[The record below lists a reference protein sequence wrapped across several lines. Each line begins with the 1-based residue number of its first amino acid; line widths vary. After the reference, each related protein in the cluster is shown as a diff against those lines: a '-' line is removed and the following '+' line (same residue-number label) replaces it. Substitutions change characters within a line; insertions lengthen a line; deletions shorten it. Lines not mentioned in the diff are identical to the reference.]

1 MKDEDYLVYN
11 INKISQ
17 SLDKLN
23 WNIGK
28 LTAFLMGDQATIKKI
43 EEAQKKKAEWKVKNH
58 F

>member
-43 EEAQKKKAEWKVKNH
+43 EEAQKKKAE
-58 F
+58 